1 MSRPPCKRHL
11 AIFKFVVI
19 DGHSYADVAQHI
31 GLKPKSVA
39 AICSRV
45 RTWLRRNRARLER
58 MAEIQERIEMVHEA
72 YAAILAAPWP
82 PKINW
87 N

>member
-1 MSRPPCKRHL
+1 MPRPPCKRYL
-11 AIFKFVVI
+11 AIFTLVVI
-19 DGHSYADVAQHI
+19 HGRTYAEVARQLGI
-31 GLKPKSVA
+31 KPKSVA
-39 AICSRV
+39 DICSRV

-72 YAAILAAPWP
+72 YAAVLAAPWP
-82 PKINW
+82 PQINW